1 MVRVRVGGNMSKYK
15 DKLAQHFRESKAKLT
30 ENKWKLSFCWLEE
43 QDIPQPPPPSPPAA
57 AGGRRRQKD
66 VVIIIYYWCNIN
78 LIIQQLSRLVTL
90 VLLHLMTT
98 HYDNVNVKM
107 IIINKLVIR
116 QIRLSLHQNTR
127 HCLFSKKQKERQEM
141 LGLVRGQFIIP
152 HSPPTITLNNK
163 LPSVRPSGQCGGRDI
178 NTPSSASQSI
188 TIFQSISCSLSL
200 LIIARFPTPL
210 PPSPTPGCFHQ
221 DLII

>member
-1 MVRVRVGGNMSKYK
+1 M
-15 DKLAQHFRESKAKLT
+15 
-30 ENKWKLSFCWLEE
+30 
-43 QDIPQPPPPSPPAA
+43 
-57 AGGRRRQKD
+57 
-66 VVIIIYYWCNIN
+66 
-78 LIIQQLSRLVTL
+78 
-90 VLLHLMTT
+90 
-98 HYDNVNVKM
+98 
-107 IIINKLVIR
+107 IR

-200 LIIARFPTPL
+200 LIIARFPTP
-210 PPSPTPGCFHQ
+210 PRTPLQWMFSSRYNKYKYCRQTFRL
-221 DLII
+221 D